1 MNKAQKIIIA
11 SLISLGTLGGLT
23 SYAMAFGGHGKDR
36 TMRADFIVYRIS
48 SKLDLNDDQK
58 TKLESLKTTITDLI
72 QARKESNSRDKAKE
86 LLSASVLDQE
96 KALALFE
103 ERQTKI
109 LETVPSVITVLATF
123 TDSLT
128 EEQRA
133 TLLEIMDKFGNHQGR
148 HGHHLGRGFTRGF
161 GNNQ

>member
-1 MNKAQKIIIA
+1 MNKAKKIIIA

-23 SYAMAFGGHGKDR
+23 SNAMAFGGHGKDG

-96 KALALFE
+96 KALALLG
-103 ERQTKI
+103 ERQTKT
-109 LETVPSVITVLATF
+109 LETAPSVIAVLATF

-128 EEQRA
+128 EEQR
-133 TLLEIMDKFGNHQGR
+133 TKLLEAMEKFGKHQGR
-148 HGHHLGRGFTRGF
+148 PFGRGFNRGF
-161 GNNQ
+161 GSNQ